1 MHLQSLAEA
10 PPHETVAGVCGCC
23 YCRCCNL
30 ANKGFLL
37 HKRILTG
44 LTPDSFPAEVWG
56 LAEPSKFSHLSC
68 IKVKEIQG
76 SLTSQMV
83 ALALTTKVQE
93 FFGAG

>member
-1 MHLQSLAEA
+1 MYMQSIACILFLLEA
-10 PPHETVAGVCGCC
+10 VGFF
-23 YCRCCNL
+23 CCNL
-30 ANKGFLL
+30 ANKGFLF

-44 LTPDSFPAEVWG
+44 LTPDGFPAEVWG